1 MKALNFN
8 KKPLIMGILNVTP
21 DSFYD
26 GGKYVEE
33 NSISERVR
41 EIVHNGADIIDIG
54 GESTRPG
61 AEPVPLEEE
70 VNRVSQALSHV
81 NPEEIIISV
90 DTYKAEVAEMA
101 LKMGATII
109 NDISALRFDSRM
121 VEVVREYDA
130 YVVIMHMKGKPKDMQ
145 KNPEYSNVIEEIL
158 HFFKERIDFAVSN
171 GISEDR
177 IILDP
182 GIGFGKQQVHNI
194 EILKNIDRFRS
205 LGYPILIGHSRKS
218 LIGYLTGEKNPEN
231 RLHGT
236 LGISAYLALQG
247 VDIIRVHDVKEHV
260 ELIKVLRPFINDKKE
275 GV

>member
-101 LKMGATII
+101 LKMGATIV

>member
-70 VNRVSQALSHV
+70 LNRVRLALYHV
-81 NPEEIIISV
+81 NPEEIVISV

-101 LKMGATII
+101 LKMGATIV
-109 NDISALRFDSRM
+109 NDISALRFDNRM
-121 VEVVREYDA
+121 VEVVREHDA
-130 YVVIMHMKGKPKDMQ
+130 YIIIMHMKGKPKDMQ

-158 HFFKERIDFAVSN
+158 DFFKERIDFAISN
-171 GISEDR
+171 GISENR

-218 LIGYLTGEKNPEN
+218 LIGYLTGEKNPKN
-231 RLHGT
+231 RLYGT
-236 LGISAYLALQG
+236 LGISAYLVLQG

-260 ELIKVLRPFINDKKE
+260 ELIKALRPFTKHIKE
-275 GV
+275 GL